1 MDSRSDTPE
10 GEELPVA
17 TYNEDASTPWQFS
30 LLRTPDEIVMKQARG
45 PEDQFD
51 PVVKRYTI
59 ETKNLGASPLEFE
72 HTVIRRVWEE
82 DPSSPE
88 ITSQRS
94 EGRKVLLLYREG
106 AEWHIDE
113 PDPVTDEVPHDTDAT
128 FELTSHS
135 GVTVSTTYLRSEDD
149 GELKFTE
156 ERTYRISQE
165 ILDVYETVYVLSC
178 HEVNEESTSEV
189 LWEVDNAVAHRLV
202 RA

>member
-1 MDSRSDTPE
+1 MNSGPDTPE

-30 LLRTPDEIVMKQARG
+30 LSRTPDAIVMKQARG
-45 PEDQFD
+45 PEDKFD
-51 PVVKRYTI
+51 PVVKRYVI
-59 ETKNLGASPLEFE
+59 ETKTLGSSPLEFE
-72 HTVIRRVWEE
+72 HTVIRRVWKE

-106 AEWHIDE
+106 TDWHIDE
-113 PDPVTDEVPHDTDAT
+113 PDPVTDEAPHDTDGAFDPT
-128 FELTSHS
+128 ALP
-135 GVTVSTTYLRSEDD
+135 GVTVSTTYLRAQDD

-165 ILDVYETVYVLSC
+165 ILDAYETVYVLSC
-178 HEVNEESTSEV
+178 HEVNEESTSEA
-189 LWEVDNAVAHRLV
+189 LWEVDNAVAHTLV